1 MRGPPSAASDAR
13 NRRSAASNPPCSL
26 VRSLCSLTPGVRL
39 TARTAPFQGAGA
51 GSAPARPTMPPGS
64 AGDDAGFSD
73 QKAGFD
79 PPWRYSMR
87 GSSRGRAP
95 GRYPGGW
102 GIVAL
107 PRSHDAWA
115 GRQGTWL
122 QPTSHSVRLRDAS
135 LCGGRS
141 TARTSA
147 RQVDNQGSIPCRH
160 TMRTSFKS
168 RTPAL
173 QAGDA
178 GATPVVR
185 SIEPAGAPAGAVG
198 LYPTAARAALDTGS
212 AGP

>member
-1 MRGPPSAASDAR
+1 MLTGSRATARGRSIRSPSAKE
-13 NRRSAASNPPCSL
+13 SAAGRPATCLENRDGEVTLEGSTPSLSALPPE
-26 VRSLCSLTPGVRL
+26 
-39 TARTAPFQGAGA
+39 
-51 GSAPARPTMPPGS
+51 S
-64 AGDDAGFSD
+64 AGDDAGVSF
-73 QKAGFD
+73 QRAGFD
-79 PPWRYSMR
+79 SRWRCQCEVAQQAER
-87 GSSRGRAP
+87 PAVTREVEGSKPSLA
-95 GRYPGGW
+95 
-102 GIVAL
+102 AK
-107 PRSHDAWA
+107 DAWA

-122 QPTSHSVRLRDAS
+122 QTTSHSVRLRDAS